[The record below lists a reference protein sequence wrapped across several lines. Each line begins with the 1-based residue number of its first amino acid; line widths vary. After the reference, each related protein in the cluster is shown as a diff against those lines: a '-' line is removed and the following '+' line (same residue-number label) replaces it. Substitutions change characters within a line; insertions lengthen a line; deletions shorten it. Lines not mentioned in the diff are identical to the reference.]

1 MLKENICQWDQKK
14 KIGIYKVF
22 FCFWW
27 KKTAKPLVQSNKDI
41 FGFTHLN
48 GNILCS
54 CFLFKIKC
62 LKSNKMYSHACSI
75 YCSVSKRVS
84 WRKKICSPRG
94 TFQDRVANSRHILVQ
109 NGSLPT
115 KAGLTCRNPIGIWIF
130 QTSLVCFV
138 HMCAEFFY
146 IFLVDKKYFLF
157 YTSKIFWIICLLVWV
172 MMKYH
177 VKLNVVSL
185 FLKYF
190 LKKIVSS
197 ILPYS
202 MWHYI
207 LIISIVLN
215 LLFRFYS

>member
-1 MLKENICQWDQKK
+1 MKK
-14 KIGIYKVF
+14 P
-22 FCFWW
+22 
-27 KKTAKPLVQSNKDI
+27 AKPLVQSNKDI

-62 LKSNKMYSHACSI
+62 LKSNKMYSHAYSI
-75 YCSVSKRVS
+75 YCSVSKRLS

-94 TFQDRVANSRHILVQ
+94 TFLDRVANSRHILVQ

-115 KAGLTCRNPIGIWIF
+115 KAGLTCKNPIGIWIF
-130 QTSLVCFV
+130 QTSLVCVFV

-146 IFLVDKKYFLF
+146 IFLVNKKYFLF
-157 YTSKIFWIICLLVWV
+157 HTSKIFWIICLLVWV

-177 VKLNVVSL
+177 VKVNAASL

-190 LKKIVSS
+190 LEKIVSS

-202 MWHYI
+202 M
-207 LIISIVLN
+207 
-215 LLFRFYS
+215 